1 MITLKTPQQDKR
13 FGKRLNPWDNRLNSK
28 GEPFKRGDIYEP
40 TGDEESDRLREGY
53 IFDEYRNQK
62 GHYITKR
69 SDGYFNARWE
79 NGKMLPTGYAA
90 ERWKPP
96 ESERW
101 IKQAYHN
108 KCRWADRNNIKNEL
122 TYLDY
127 KKLFEAW
134 KKDGCIIC
142 GVKNERNGVNRGAGT
157 GKNDFTVDRIVP
169 DKGYTVENTQQMCRD
184 CNGKKGAA
192 TPELLGIK

>member
-1 MITLKTPQQDKR
+1 MITLRTLRWDK
-13 FGKRLNPWDNRLNSK
+13 RLNSK

-101 IKQAYHN
+101 IKKAYVN
-108 KCRWADRNNIKNEL
+108 KSIWARCNGIKFEL
-122 TYLDY
+122 TLTDY
-127 KKLFEAW
+127 KKLLKAW

-142 GVKNERNGVNRGAGT
+142 GVKNEKNTGT
-157 GKNDFTVDRIVP
+157 NKNDFTVDRIVP

-192 TPELLGIK
+192 TPELFGIK